1 MIFTKKNTKQT
12 PKICLAAVRQNPRA
26 LQYVR
31 NQTPEICLTAIK
43 SNKIHHY
50 TLGIVRVQTSEICL
64 EAIRED
70 GCSLQFVNKQA
81 PEICLEAFEANR
93 NCVVYVKIF

>member
-12 PKICLAAVRQNPRA
+12 PKICLVAVRQNPRA

-43 SNKIHHY
+43 SNKIDHY

-64 EAIRED
+64 EAVRED
-70 GCSLQFVNKQA
+70 GCSLQFVNKQT

>member
-12 PKICLAAVRQNPRA
+12 
-26 LQYVR
+26 
-31 NQTPEICLTAIK
+31 
-43 SNKIHHY
+43 
-50 TLGIVRVQTSEICL
+50 SEICL
-64 EAIRED
+64 EAVRED
-70 GCSLQFVNKQA
+70 GCSLQFVNKQT